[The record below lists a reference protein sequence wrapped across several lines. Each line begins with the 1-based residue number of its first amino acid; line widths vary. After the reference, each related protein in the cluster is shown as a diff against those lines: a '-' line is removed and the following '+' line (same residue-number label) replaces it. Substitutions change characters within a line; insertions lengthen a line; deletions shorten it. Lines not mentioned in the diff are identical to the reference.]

1 MDNVDLFIKER
12 VEMNETLSFNLSHLS
27 SEKFMF
33 ICRETGEIGRQWNSN
48 EEGALILF
56 YSWHGNAE

>member
-12 VEMNETLSFNLSHLS
+12 VEMNETLSLSLNHLS

-33 ICRETGEIGRQWNSN
+33 VSLQRDWRNMQTIE
-48 EEGALILF
+48 F
-56 YSWHGNAE
+56 